1 MPVTLPAKTL
11 GALATSAAKYT
22 TSSSL
27 APVLASTLLEVT
39 LGRVRLSATDTTY
52 TLRASLP
59 CESTETWSALV
70 DARRLG
76 AALKVL
82 SGDVS
87 LSLSGRDLTLKAG
100 KARVTLPCT
109 DPAEYVELP
118 SAPSEAEHPVDAP
131 TLARALGA
139 VLPAA
144 SADPTRPN
152 LVTVNLEAEDGKLT
166 CVATDGHRLHV
177 ARTSLEWA
185 HGSVLLGAEGARH
198 FLAALK
204 GASAGADVSLALSG
218 SSCLLRVDGTEVH
231 ARLSAEKF
239 PPWGSVLPRG
249 DAQSTV
255 ILAPMPLM
263 DALKRARLAAG
274 DESQP
279 AAVFSA
285 ERNGVTELS
294 VRASAEGASTYDEVL
309 AHVDGLLRPTGLALA
324 YLADALEACG
334 ADSISIVARAPHAAV
349 VVEPAQKDP
358 HVNVTCV
365 VMPRRV

>member
-1 MPVTLPAKTL
+1 MPVTLPAKAL
-11 GALATSAAKYT
+11 GALAASAAKYT
-22 TSSSL
+22 ASSTL

-39 LGRVRLSATDTTY
+39 PGRVRLSATDTTY
-52 TLRASLP
+52 ALRAALP
-59 CESTETWSALV
+59 CESTELWSALV
-70 DARRLG
+70 DAKRL
-76 AALKVL
+76 AATLKVL

-87 LSLSGRDLTLKAG
+87 LSLSGRDLTLRAG

-118 SAPSEAEHPVDAP
+118 SAPEGAQHPVDAL
-131 TLARALGA
+131 TLSRALAA

-144 SADPTRPN
+144 SDDAARPN
-152 LVTVNLEAEDGKLT
+152 LVTVNLEPEDGKLT

-177 ARTSLEWA
+177 ARTSLAWP
-185 HGSVLLGAEGARH
+185 HGSVLLGADGARH

-204 GASAGADVSLALSG
+204 GAGAGADVSLAIAG

-239 PPWGSVLPRG
+239 PPWRAVVPTG
-249 DAQSTV
+249 DAQST
-255 ILAPMPLM
+255 LTLDPAPLV

-274 DESQP
+274 DEAQP

-285 ERNGVTELS
+285 EREGVSELT
-294 VRASAEGASTYDEVL
+294 VRASAESASTEDAVP
-309 AHVDGLLRPTGLALA
+309 AHVDGLLPPTGLALA
-324 YLADALEACG
+324 YLADALDAVG
-334 ADSISIVARAPHAAV
+334 ALSVSIVARGERAAV
-349 VVEPAQKDP
+349 VLVPAQPDT
-358 HVNVTCV
+358 HVRVTCV

>member
-1 MPVTLPAKTL
+1 MPVTLPAKAL
-11 GALATSAAKYT
+11 GALAASAAKYT

-52 TLRASLP
+52 ALRASLP
-59 CESTETWSALV
+59 CESTELWSALV
-70 DARRLG
+70 DAKRLA

-87 LSLSGRDLTLKAG
+87 LSLSGRDLTLRAG

-118 SAPSEAEHPVDAP
+118 TAPEGAQHPVDAL
-131 TLARALGA
+131 TLSRALGA

-144 SADPTRPN
+144 SDDAARPN

-177 ARTSLEWA
+177 ARTSLAWP
-185 HGSVLLGAEGARH
+185 HGSVLLGADGARH

-204 GASAGADVSLALSG
+204 GAGADVSLAIAG

-239 PPWGSVLPRG
+239 PPWRAVVPTG
-249 DAQSTV
+249 DAQST
-255 ILAPMPLM
+255 LTLDPAPLV

-274 DESQP
+274 DEAQP

-285 ERNGVTELS
+285 EREGVSELT
-294 VRASAEGASTYDEVL
+294 VRANAEGASTEDAVP
-309 AHVDGLLRPTGLALA
+309 AHVDGLLPPTGLALT
-324 YLADALEACG
+324 YIADALEALG
-334 ADSISIVARAPHAAV
+334 TDSVRIVARGERAAV
-349 VVEPAQKDP
+349 TVQPAQADAQ
-358 HVNVTCV
+358 VRVTCV

>member
-1 MPVTLPAKTL
+1 MPVTLPAKAL

-22 TSSSL
+22 ASSTL
-27 APVLASTLLEVT
+27 APVLACTLIEVT
-39 LGRVRLSATDTTY
+39 PGRVRLSATDTTY
-52 TLRASLP
+52 TLRATLP
-59 CESTETWSALV
+59 CESTELWSALV
-70 DARRLG
+70 DAKRLA

-87 LSLSGRDLTLKAG
+87 LSLSGRDLTLRAG

-118 SAPSEAEHPVDAP
+118 TAPEGAEHPVDAH
-131 TLARALGA
+131 TLSRALGA
-139 VLPAA
+139 VLPA
-144 SADPTRPN
+144 SSTNPTRPN
-152 LVTVNLEAEDGKLT
+152 LVTVSLEAEDGKLT

-177 ARTSLEWA
+177 ARTSLDWP

-204 GASAGADVSLALSG
+204 GAGADVSLAIAG

-239 PPWGSVLPRG
+239 PPWRAVVPTG
-249 DAQSTV
+249 DTQSTV
-255 ILAPMPLM
+255 TLDPAPLV

-285 ERNGVTELS
+285 EREGATELT
-294 VRASAEGASTYDEVL
+294 VRASAEGASTEDAVP
-309 AHVDGLLRPTGLALA
+309 AHVDGLLPPTGLALA
-324 YLADALEACG
+324 YLADALEALG
-334 ADSISIVARAPHAAV
+334 AGSVTLVARSPRAAV
-349 VVEPAQKDP
+349 VLVPAQPDT
-358 HVNVTCV
+358 HASVTCV
-365 VMPRRV
+365 VMPRKV

>member
-39 LGRVRLSATDTTY
+39 QGRVRLSATDTTY

-59 CESTETWSALV
+59 CESTELWSALV
-70 DARRLG
+70 DAKRLS

-109 DPAEYVELP
+109 DPAEYVDLP
-118 SAPSEAEHPVDAP
+118 TAPEGAEHPVDAH
-131 TLARALGA
+131 TLSRALGA
-139 VLPAA
+139 VLPA
-144 SADPTRPN
+144 SSTNPTRPN
-152 LVTVNLEAEDGKLT
+152 LVTVSLEAEDGKLT

-177 ARTSLEWA
+177 ARTSLDWT
-185 HGSVLLGAEGARH
+185 HGSVLLGADGARH

-204 GASAGADVSLALSG
+204 GAGAEADVSLAIAG
-218 SSCLLRVDGTEVH
+218 SSCLLRVDTTEVH

-239 PPWGSVLPRG
+239 PPWRAVVPSG
-249 DAQSTV
+249 DPQSTV
-255 ILAPMPLM
+255 TLDPAPLV

-279 AAVFSA
+279 AAVFSC
-285 ERNGVTELS
+285 EREGDTELT
-294 VRASAEGASTYDEVL
+294 VRASAEGASTEEAVP
-309 AHVDGLLRPTGLALA
+309 AHVDGLLPPTGLALT
-324 YLADALEACG
+324 YLADALEALG
-334 ADSISIVARAPHAAV
+334 ADSVTLVARSPRAAV
-349 VVEPAQKDP
+349 VLEPAQPDP